1 MTAIALLA
9 AVLAAESLVR
19 GRISTWPLTGPMIFV
34 GAGLALGP
42 DGLGVLEVSLENES
56 VSLAAELT
64 LALLLFSDASRINT
78 MALRKLDLSITYAI
92 WSGVGTAITA
102 TIGIV
107 LFKESLTP
115 LKVMSILLIIT
126 GVVGLHASFVDSS
139 EV

>member
-1 MTAIALLA
+1 MHWVHL
-9 AVLAAESLVR
+9 
-19 GRISTWPLTGPMIFV
+19 
-34 GAGLALGP
+34 GLAILF
-42 DGLGVLEVSLENES
+42 EVIGTTNMKLSQGFTR
-56 VSLAAELT
+56 LAPSILMFACF
-64 LALLLFSDASRINT
+64 ACAFFFNT